1 MLPNFFKKYIVC
13 VTFKFFLYPSQCLS
27 INFDIHSIILNLVVW
42 SCHYD
47 NKVTRGL
54 EQIRYMVTELNQNT
68 GRGKEEGK
76 RRR

>member
-13 VTFKFFLYPSQCLS
+13 VTFKFFLYPSH
-27 INFDIHSIILNLVVW
+27 FDIHSIILNLVVW

-76 RRR
+76 RTR